1 MELSLFD
8 MVSTESERNGE
19 LLESLLLVLEPKDLI
34 ELLYICTLIEQ
45 GAQGLRDGQYSEA
58 LSDMKKATSIPAP
71 RALVACAHLI
81 SGSGFVQ
88 MKRPQMAL
96 VCFRKAFETDSHCV
110 SALYQSMLIYRQLG
124 NKEAEIKA
132 LELLHSCLNITHTP
146 EFDVGSG
153 QLVSSSLLLSSPS
166 LKNLLTVPSA
176 LTLLHSLALRC
187 VLHGR
192 ISEGVE
198 HYLDLL
204 ASLQTE
210 QQHLCSSVDVPVLP
224 RLADLYLETAAAL
237 LMVQRPADCIAL
249 CDEVVGTTLDLLPE
263 RFELE
268 ESDLEPETVPSEPRV
283 NSDKGATVLWV
294 GAAHLLQG
302 HCHIHLKD
310 WKQAITHY
318 TRCIDLLVKVQ
329 FKNKGCEPHIPCS
342 DMGKKVASKL
352 SIHQRLKAFSFAG
365 RGICFSQTGQLKE
378 ALRDLQLSLHAFPEC
393 GFARRWCGEVL
404 WRLERRHEA
413 ASCWKNFPTDSSKE
427 HACLYILEPPTDHL
441 MNPLEFQQRMKDL
454 GFEEDKNRLV

>member
-1 MELSLFD
+1 SPKLHFYIGQLFCLQWAIWLATQKYH
-8 MVSTESERNGE
+8 VIRE
-19 LLESLLLVLEPKDLI
+19 I
-34 ELLYICTLIEQ
+34 EVITFFIIPL
-45 GAQGLRDGQYSEA
+45 DGQYSEA

-192 ISEGVE
+192 SEFI
-198 HYLDLL
+198 
-204 ASLQTE
+204 
-210 QQHLCSSVDVPVLP
+210 SSVDVPVLP

-329 FKNKGCEPHIPCS
+329 FKNK

-427 HACLYILEPPTDHL
+427 YVSALSS
-441 MNPLEFQQRMKDL
+441 K
-454 GFEEDKNRLV
+454 

>member
-1 MELSLFD
+1 MELTVMYNASVFSIAL
-8 MVSTESERNGE
+8 SEFSKVE
-19 LLESLLLVLEPKDLI
+19 QLI
-34 ELLYICTLIEQ
+34 TNTIDKS
-45 GAQGLRDGQYSEA
+45 AQGLRDGQYSEA

-81 SGSGFVQ
+81 SGSGF
-88 MKRPQMAL
+88 KRPQMAL

-132 LELLHSCLNITHTP
+132 LELLHSVK
-146 EFDVGSG
+146 FDVGSG

-187 VLHGR
+187 NPQIHTLVS
-192 ISEGVE
+192 ISMN
-198 HYLDLL
+198 
-204 ASLQTE
+204 
-210 QQHLCSSVDVPVLP
+210 LCSMFKSSVDVPVLP

-318 TRCIDLLVKVQ
+318 TRYAWCIDLLVKVQ

-378 ALRDLQLSLHAFPEC
+378 ALRDLQLSLHAFPGKE
-393 GFARRWCGEVL
+393 RWCGEVL

-427 HACLYILEPPTDHL
+427 YVSALSS
-441 MNPLEFQQRMKDL
+441 K
-454 GFEEDKNRLV
+454 

>member
-1 MELSLFD
+1 MELTVMYNASVFSIALSEFSKLSLFD

-45 GAQGLRDGQYSEA
+45 GTGRHCTFLETV
-58 LSDMKKATSIPAP
+58 LKATSIPAP

-132 LELLHSCLNITHTP
+132 LELLHSVSIFFILA

-192 ISEGVE
+192 S
-198 HYLDLL
+198 DMN
-204 ASLQTE
+204 
-210 QQHLCSSVDVPVLP
+210 LCSMFKSSVDVPVLP

-329 FKNKGCEPHIPCS
+329 FKNK

-378 ALRDLQLSLHAFPEC
+378 ALRDLQLSLHAFPGKEQTL
-393 GFARRWCGEVL
+393 RWCGEVL

-427 HACLYILEPPTDHL
+427 YVSALSS
-441 MNPLEFQQRMKDL
+441 K
-454 GFEEDKNRLV
+454 